1 LEEIIMA
8 LVVQKFGG
16 TSVGDIKRIENVA
29 KKAIREYENGNRVIV
44 VVSAMAGE
52 TNRLIKLAQEI
63 TDLPDEREMDVLIS
77 TGEQVTIALLSITL
91 KKLGCKSKS
100 YLGFQ
105 VPILTDSAFTK
116 ARILDVK
123 ADKILKDL
131 EDGNI
136 VVVAGFQG
144 VDENGNVTTL
154 GRGGSDTT
162 AVAIAA
168 ALKADVCDIYTDVD
182 GVYTTDPRIYSKARK
197 LKKISYDE
205 MLELASL
212 GSKVLQIRSVELA
225 KKYKVPVHVRTS
237 FSDETGTIVC
247 EEDKDMEKVVV
258 SGISYNKDEA
268 RITLVNVPDKPGV
281 AAKLFGEIS
290 NGNIVVDMIIQ
301 NSSKDGSTDLT
312 FTVPRTDLKKALL
325 LVNNVAKELGVEK
338 VLHDENV
345 AKVSIVGLGMRSHS
359 GVAAK
364 MFSVLGQAGIN
375 ILMISTSEI
384 KVSCA
389 IDEKYTELA
398 VRVLHDAFELDK
410 ESIKEE

>member
-1 LEEIIMA
+1 MA

-52 TNRLIKLAQEI
+52 TNRLIKLAHEI

-91 KKLGCKSKS
+91 KKLGYKSKS

>member
-1 LEEIIMA
+1 MA

>member
-1 LEEIIMA
+1 MA

-29 KKAIREYENGNRVIV
+29 NKAIREYEKGNDVIV

-52 TNRLIKLAQEI
+52 TNRLIKLAHEI
-63 TDLPDEREMDVLIS
+63 TELPDEREMDVLIS

-91 KKLGCKSKS
+91 KKLGYKAKS

-116 ARILDVK
+116 ARIIDVK
-123 ADKILKDL
+123 SEKIMKDL
-131 EDGNI
+131 KDGNI
-136 VVVAGFQG
+136 VIVAGFQG

-182 GVYTTDPRIYSKARK
+182 GVYTTDPRVYSKARK

-237 FSDETGTIVC
+237 FSDEPGTLVC

-290 NGNIVVDMIIQ
+290 SGNIVVDMIIQ
-301 NSSKDGSTDLT
+301 NSSKDGTTDLT
-312 FTVPRTDLKKALL
+312 FTVPRTDLKKALM
-325 LVNNVAKELGVEK
+325 LVDNVAKELGVET

-364 MFSVLGQAGIN
+364 MFDVLGRAGIN

>member
-1 LEEIIMA
+1 MA

-16 TSVGDIKRIENVA
+16 TSVADTKRIENVA
-29 KKAIREYENGNRVIV
+29 KKAIKEFENGNKVIV

-52 TNRLIKLAQEI
+52 TNRLIKLAHEI
-63 TDLPDEREMDVLIS
+63 TDLPNEREMDVLIS

-91 KKLGCKSKS
+91 QKLGYKAKS

-105 VPILTDSAFTK
+105 VPILSDDAYTK
-116 ARILDVK
+116 ARIIDIK
-123 ADKILKDL
+123 NDKILKDL
-131 EDGNI
+131 QEGYI

-144 VDENGNVTTL
+144 VDADGNITTL

-225 KKYKVPVHVRTS
+225 KKYNVPVHVRTS
-237 FSDETGTIVC
+237 FSDEPGTIVC
-247 EEDKDMEKVVV
+247 EEDEDMEKVVV

-268 RITLVNVPDKPGV
+268 RITVVNVPDKPGV

-290 NGNIVVDMIIQ
+290 KGNIVVDMIIQ

-312 FTVPRTDLKKALL
+312 FTVPKSDLKKALL
-325 LVNNVAKELGVEK
+325 LVNNVSKELGFSNVIY
-338 VLHDENV
+338 DENV
-345 AKVSIVGLGMRSHS
+345 SKVSIVGLGMRSHS

-364 MFSVLGQAGIN
+364 MFDVLGKAGIN
-375 ILMISTSEI
+375 ILMIGTSEI
-384 KVSCA
+384 KVSCV

-410 ESIKEE
+410 ESIVKE

>member
-1 LEEIIMA
+1 MA

-16 TSVGDIKRIENVA
+16 TSVGDIKKIENVA
-29 KKAIREYENGNRVIV
+29 RKAIAEYERGNKVVV

-52 TNRLIKLAQEI
+52 TNRLLALAHSI
-63 TDLPDEREMDVLIS
+63 TDLPDERELDVLVS
-77 TGEQVTIALLSITL
+77 TGEQVSVALLAITL
-91 KKLGCKSKS
+91 KKLGYKAKS
-100 YLGFQ
+100 YLGSQ
-105 VPILTDSAFTK
+105 VKILTDSAFTK
-116 ARILDVK
+116 ARILEVESRN
-123 ADKILKDL
+123 ILKDL
-131 EDGNI
+131 DEGYI

-144 VDENGNVTTL
+144 VDKDGNITTL

-162 AVAIAA
+162 GVAIAA
-168 ALKADVCDIYTDVD
+168 GLKADVCDIYTDVD
-182 GVYTTDPRIYSKARK
+182 GVYTTDPRIYNKARK

-225 KKYKVPVHVRTS
+225 KKYKVPVHVRSS
-237 FSDETGTIVC
+237 FTDEPGTIVC

-258 SGISYNKDEA
+258 SGVSYNKDEA
-268 RITLVNVPDKPGV
+268 RITLVNVPDRPGI
-281 AAKLFGEIS
+281 AAQVFGEIS
-290 NGNIVVDMIIQ
+290 KGNIVVDMIIQ
-301 NSSKDGSTDLT
+301 NSSIDGTTDLT
-312 FTVPRTDLKKALL
+312 FTVPKSDLKKALIL
-325 LVNNVAKELGVEK
+325 IEKIAKDLGVKE
-338 VLHDENV
+338 VLSDDSI

-364 MFSVLGQAGIN
+364 MFEVLGKAGIN

-384 KVSCA
+384 KISCA

-410 ESIKEE
+410 EPTVEG

>member
-1 LEEIIMA
+1 MA

-16 TSVGDIKRIENVA
+16 TSVGDLKRIENVA
-29 KKAIREYENGNRVIV
+29 RKAIGEYEKGNQVIV

-63 TDLPDEREMDVLIS
+63 TDLPDERELDVLIS

-91 KKLGCKSKS
+91 KKLGYKAKS

-116 ARILDVK
+116 ARIIDVK
-123 ADKILKDL
+123 SDNIMKDL
-131 EDGNI
+131 KDGNI

-144 VDENGNVTTL
+144 VDDRGNVTTL

-237 FSDETGTIVC
+237 FSDEEGTLVC

-258 SGISYNKDEA
+258 SGVSYNKDEA
-268 RITLVNVPDKPGV
+268 RITLVNVPDRPGV

-290 NGNIVVDMIIQ
+290 GGNIVVDMIIQ
-301 NSSKDGSTDLT
+301 NSSKDGTTDLT
-312 FTVPRTDLKKALL
+312 FTVPRSDLKKALM

-338 VLHDENV
+338 VLYDENI

-364 MFSVLGQAGIN
+364 MFTVLGHAGIN

>member
-1 LEEIIMA
+1 MG

-16 TSVGDIKRIENVA
+16 TSVADLERIRNVA
-29 KKAIREYENGNRVIV
+29 KKAILEYEKGNQVVV

-52 TNRLIKLAQEI
+52 TNRLIGLAHQI
-63 TDLPDEREMDVLIS
+63 SDMPDEREMDVLIS
-77 TGEQVTIALLSITL
+77 TGEQVTIALLAITL
-91 KKLGCKSKS
+91 KKMGYKAKS

-105 VPILTDSAFTK
+105 IPILTDNAYTK
-116 ARILDVK
+116 ARIIDINSE
-123 ADKILKDL
+123 KILKDL
-131 EDGNI
+131 KDGQI

-144 VDENGNVTTL
+144 IDEKGNITTL

-168 ALKADVCDIYTDVD
+168 ALKADICDIYTDVD
-182 GVYTTDPRIYSKARK
+182 GVYTTDPRICSKARK

-212 GSKVLQIRSVELA
+212 GSKVLQVRSVELA

-237 FSDETGTIVC
+237 FSDEPGTLVC
-247 EEDKDMEKVVV
+247 EEDKEMEKVVV

-281 AAKLFGEIS
+281 AAKIFGEIS
-290 NGNIVVDMIIQ
+290 NGNLVVDMIIQ
-301 NSSKDGSTDLT
+301 NSSIDGTTDLT
-312 FTVPRTDLKKALL
+312 FTIPKSDLKKALL
-325 LVNNVAKELGVEK
+325 YVNNVAKEVGIEK
-338 VLHDENV
+338 VLYDENIS
-345 AKVSIVGLGMRSHS
+345 KVSIVGLGMRSHS

-364 MFSVLGQAGIN
+364 MFSVLGEAGIN

-384 KVSCA
+384 KISCA

-398 VRVLHDAFELDK
+398 VRVLHDAFGLDK
-410 ESIKEE
+410 ESIKEEL

>member
-1 LEEIIMA
+1 MA

-29 KKAIREYENGNRVIV
+29 NKAIREYEKGNKVIV

-52 TNRLIKLAQEI
+52 TNRLIKLAHEI
-63 TDLPDEREMDVLIS
+63 TELPDEREMDVLIS
-77 TGEQVTIALLSITL
+77 TGEQVTIALLTITL
-91 KKLGCKSKS
+91 KKLGYKAKS

-116 ARILDVK
+116 ARIIDVK
-123 ADKILKDL
+123 GEKIMKDL
-131 EDGNI
+131 QDGNI
-136 VVVAGFQG
+136 VIVAGFQG

-237 FSDETGTIVC
+237 FSDEPGTLVC
-247 EEDKDMEKVVV
+247 EEDKDMERVVV

-301 NSSKDGSTDLT
+301 NSSKDGTTDLT
-312 FTVPRTDLKKALL
+312 FTVPRTDLKKALM
-325 LVNNVAKELGVEK
+325 LVNNVAKELGVET

-364 MFSVLGQAGIN
+364 MFDVLGKAGIN